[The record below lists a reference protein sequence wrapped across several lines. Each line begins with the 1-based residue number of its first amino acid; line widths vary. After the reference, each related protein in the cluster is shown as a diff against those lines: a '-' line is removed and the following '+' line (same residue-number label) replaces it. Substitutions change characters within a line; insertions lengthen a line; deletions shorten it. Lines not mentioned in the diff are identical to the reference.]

1 MAHHNIFR
9 EDVRPGHRLPD
20 GLWPPARMYKYV
32 TQSQTTACSPSRL
45 SPSQAVH
52 HTCLCM
58 AFFPSYQVKKQAY
71 VHPRCRELERFA
83 GRRAQVE
90 YIHARGVYAE
100 YGDMENMSLQN
111 GENPS
116 VAHKKCKILVL
127 KFSIL
132 LYTFPSEHLQRSREP
147 RPPHSVYRSPAQD
160 VWPEGAMKGHPRF
173 LDLECRIKQR

>member
-1 MAHHNIFR
+1 VLSIAPFSLTSRASHLSLYGFLPVI
-9 EDVRPGHRLPD
+9 PGEKNRHTS
-20 GLWPPARMYKYV
+20 
-32 TQSQTTACSPSRL
+32 TQR
-45 SPSQAVH
+45 
-52 HTCLCM
+52 
-58 AFFPSYQVKKQAY
+58 
-71 VHPRCRELERFA
+71 RRELERFA

-116 VAHKKCKILVL
+116 VTHKKCKILVL
-127 KFSIL
+127 KISIL

-160 VWPEGAMKGHPRF
+160 V
-173 LDLECRIKQR
+173 